1 MREAV
6 IPLYNDQLIGGNDE
20 FMSTL
25 IWGKITVNNW
35 DAYIND
41 KTFNFDIVKT
51 CAENNV
57 GIDFKSRTGIPNVKF
72 DISNILFTIS
82 DNFLV
87 SNCDRFM
94 EPIYYPP
101 NKNPSFDKL
110 RNDIGKLKNIL
121 NELLKYEY
129 VSCVEIYISF
139 GEAELED
146 YDYYTIQPEDFE
158 KTVFSSYINEKWIP
172 TICLCTKSTII

>member
-1 MREAV
+1 
-6 IPLYNDQLIGGNDE
+6 
-20 FMSTL
+20 
-25 IWGKITVNNW
+25 
-35 DAYIND
+35 
-41 KTFNFDIVKT
+41 
-51 CAENNV
+51 
-57 GIDFKSRTGIPNVKF
+57 
-72 DISNILFTIS
+72 
-82 DNFLV
+82 
-87 SNCDRFM
+87 M

-172 TICLCTKSTII
+172 TICLCTKSTIT